1 VNGARFGLLAGVL
14 ALALAALTM
23 GRVDRLGM
31 AADATPGATPRVAT
45 PGAARF
51 VPLADR
57 PAQLIAGN
65 CAKPG
70 DLVVDLTAL
79 AAPHGDPIGG
89 DGAIVAEGSFTEVQD
104 SLDALTSSPHAIV
117 VGYGPNQPGRA
128 LACGDIGGIADA
140 DGALIIGLTGL
151 QPGVHG
157 IAYLFPAKNGAT
169 TGVSAF
175 LASGFTAADARRG
188 AGATPV
194 AAVPTETPPGAS
206 IDVSLREWAIDM
218 PAKAKAGI
226 VTFTITN
233 DGTKPHSFD
242 LSGNGIE
249 IYLDAPL
256 KPGQTG
262 SLSANLPPGTY
273 TVISPYGDGA
283 DVQQGMT
290 TNLTVEEA
298 P

>member
-1 VNGARFGLLAGVL
+1 VKTARFGFVASLLAV
-14 ALALAALTM
+14 ALVAMALVRPA
-23 GRVDRLGM
+23 RWGM
-31 AADATPGATPRVAT
+31 AADATPGAATRVA
-45 PGAARF
+45 GRY

-57 PAQLIAGN
+57 PAQLVAGS

-70 DLVVDLTAL
+70 DSVADLTAL
-79 AAPHGDPIGG
+79 AAPEGDPVGG
-89 DGAIVAEGSFTEVQD
+89 GAAVIAEGSFTEVQD
-104 SLDALTSSPHAIV
+104 SLDALTASPHAIV
-117 VGYGPNQPGRA
+117 VGYGAAQPGRV
-128 LACGDIGGIADA
+128 LACGEIGGIADA
-140 DGALIIGLTGL
+140 DGALVIGLTGL
-151 QPGVHG
+151 QPSVHG

-169 TGVSAF
+169 TSVSTF
-175 LASGFTAADARRG
+175 LSGGFTVADARRG
-188 AGATPV
+188 VGATPV
-194 AAVPTETPPGAS
+194 AAAPTETPPGAA

-256 KPGQTG
+256 DPGQTG

-273 TVISPYGDGA
+273 TVISPFGDGA
-283 DVQQGMT
+283 DAQKGMT
-290 TNLTVEEA
+290 TALTVEA
-298 P
+298 GS

>member
-1 VNGARFGLLAGVL
+1 MKTARFGFVASLLAV
-14 ALALAALTM
+14 ALAAMALV
-23 GRVDRLGM
+23 RPARWGM
-31 AADATPGATPRVAT
+31 AADATPGAAT
-45 PGAARF
+45 PVAGRY

-57 PAQLIAGN
+57 PAQLVAGS

-70 DLVVDLTAL
+70 AAVTDLTAL
-79 AAPHGDPIGG
+79 AAPEGDPVGG
-89 DGAIVAEGSFTEVQD
+89 GGAVIAEGSFTEVQD

-117 VGYGPNQPGRA
+117 VGYGSGQPGRM
-128 LACGDIGGIADA
+128 LACGEIGGIADA
-140 DGALIIGLTGL
+140 DGALVIGLVGL
-151 QPGVHG
+151 QPGAHG

-169 TGVSAF
+169 TGISTF

-188 AGATPV
+188 VGATPV
-194 AAVPTETPPGAS
+194 AAVPTETPPGAA
-206 IDVSLREWAIDM
+206 IDVSLREWEIDM
-218 PAKAKAGI
+218 PAKAKAGV

-242 LSGNGIE
+242 LSGNGVE

-256 KPGQTG
+256 APGQTG
-262 SLSANLPPGTY
+262 SLSANLPAGTY

-283 DVQQGMT
+283 DVQKGMT
-290 TNLTVEEA
+290 TDLTVEAA